1 MDWTHTVTHILEIDR
16 DKQNGIIKS
25 REATKRILFMI
36 EQMVSLE
43 DKDTFFDILKEY
55 ADNEDVKGIITACD
69 NYQTKNEV
77 RENPIWNFNEENED
91 EENEDEENNGEDW
104 VD

>member
-25 REATKRILFMI
+25 RDATKRILFMI

-69 NYQTKNEV
+69 NYQTEPVIRHVIDLDDMQVGINEDA
-77 RENPIWNFNEENED
+77 ENPIAVE
-91 EENEDEENNGEDW
+91 GLRR
-104 VD
+104 